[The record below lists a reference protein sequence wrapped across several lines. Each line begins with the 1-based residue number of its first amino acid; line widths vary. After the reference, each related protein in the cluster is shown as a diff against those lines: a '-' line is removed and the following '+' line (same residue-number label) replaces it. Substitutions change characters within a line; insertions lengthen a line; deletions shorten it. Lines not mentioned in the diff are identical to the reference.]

1 VIGLFNDGDQ
11 RSEVNLVLKAD
22 ETKELVV
29 DFRR

>member
-1 VIGLFNDGDQ
+1 VIGLINDGDQ